1 MGIWDNR
8 SKEEKEQIKKNL
20 MLFEK
25 FLRKDR
31 RKNKIIKCFAH
42 QILI

>member
-1 MGIWDNR
+1 MTIWENR
-8 SKEEKEQIKKNL
+8 TKIEKEEIKKSL
-20 MLFEK
+20 ILFEK